1 LNRITEKEGLGASL
15 IRPRTYFPDAQAQD
29 VPDTAKETVDVDMD
43 DLTNGMRTL
52 ESSLTLVPAQLRRK
66 GKGKS
71 KAGPTRVLEA
81 GITGN

>member
-1 LNRITEKEGLGASL
+1 
-15 IRPRTYFPDAQAQD
+15 
-29 VPDTAKETVDVDMD
+29 MD
-43 DLTNGMRTL
+43 ELTNGMRTL

-71 KAGPTRVLEA
+71 KAGPARVLEA